1 MKTVSLSGSLR
12 ESVGK
17 KDAKKNRREGKIP
30 CVLYG
35 GKEQIA
41 FVLKNLDFEKLIF
54 TPDVYLLNLDIDGK
68 EYFAILQDVQYHPVT
83 DKILHAD
90 FLEVKD
96 DKPIT
101 IGVPVRFFGNVP
113 GVMAG
118 GSLIKKMRKVIA
130 KGIANDMPDFI
141 EVDMSELNI
150 GDNIKI
156 KDLKVDKLEFLDH
169 ENTVLVLVKTARTV
183 EEIEGVIEE
192 EEEEEVEGAEG
203 AEGAEEAEGGEATE
217 GESKPAEK

>member
-17 KDAKKNRREGKIP
+17 KDAKKNRREGKVP

-41 FVLKNLDFEKLIF
+41 FVLKNLDFEKLVF
-54 TPDVYLLNLDIDGK
+54 TPDVHLLNLNIDGK

-83 DKILHAD
+83 DMVLHAD
-90 FLEVKD
+90 FLEVTE

-101 IGVPVRFFGNVP
+101 IGLPVRFFGNVP

-118 GSLIKKMRKVIA
+118 GRLIKKMRKVIV
-130 KGIANDMPDFI
+130 KGIAKNLPDFI
-141 EVDMSELNI
+141 EIDMSKLNI

-156 KDLKVDKLEFLDH
+156 KDLAIDKLEFLDH
-169 ENTVLVLVKTARTV
+169 ENAVVVLVKTARTV
-183 EEIEGVIEE
+183 EEIEGIEE
-192 EEEEEVEGAEG
+192 EEEEEEGAEAAEG
-203 AEGAEEAEGGEATE
+203 AEGGEAAE
-217 GESKPAEK
+217 GESKPAEE

>member
-30 CVLYG
+30 CMLYG

-54 TPDVYLLNLDIDGK
+54 TPDIYLLNLNIDGK
-68 EYFAILQDVQYHPVT
+68 EHFAILQDVQYHPVT
-83 DKILHAD
+83 DMVLHAD
-90 FLEVKD
+90 FLEVKEG
-96 DKPIT
+96 KPIT
-101 IGVPVRFFGNVP
+101 IGLPVRFIGNVP

-130 KGIANDMPDFI
+130 KGVASDIPDFI
-141 EVDMSELNI
+141 EVDMSKLNI

-169 ENTVLVLVKTARTV
+169 ENAVLVLVKTARTV
-183 EEIEGVIEE
+183 EEIEGIEE
-192 EEEEEVEGAEG
+192 EEEEEGV
-203 AEGAEEAEGGEATE
+203 EGAEEAEGGEAAE
-217 GESKPAEK
+217 GESKPAEE

>member
-54 TPDVYLLNLDIDGK
+54 TPDVYLLNLNIDGK

-83 DKILHAD
+83 DKVLHAD

-156 KDLKVDKLEFLDH
+156 KDLKVDKLEFIDH